1 MKHKKAFFIPIALL
15 LIALLAF
22 AGCGGNTQTNTKQTT
37 AGTSPVTYEGNETYA
52 DEAVSAADATYTSFT
67 AYTGGALDGASI
79 FTTRDLRQDYD
90 AAGATA
96 LTVEDGKTIEIN
108 EAGVY
113 VLTGSAENCT
123 VKIAAAEDAKVELVL
138 DNVTI
143 TNESFPAVYLV
154 SADKLFITTAE
165 GSENTLAV
173 TGSFTSDGTTNTDA
187 VIFAKD
193 DVVFSGLGTLTVKSA
208 EGNGIS
214 GKDDLK
220 FTGGSYAIT
229 AEDDGIEANDS
240 IAICGGSFTITA
252 EDGLHAENDDDDS
265 QGWIYIAN
273 ADIKIDAAS
282 DAIHATTVV
291 QIDSGEITVS
301 GYEGIEGTVIQINGG
316 TVNVTGQDDGINA
329 GAKSK
334 AYGVLIEINGGEISV
349 SVGNGDTDAIDSN
362 GDITVNGGTVSV
374 TTPGSA
380 FDYDGKATYNGGTI
394 IINGVEVNAI
404 PQSMMPGMMGGRR

>member
-22 AGCGGNTQTNTKQTT
+22 AGCGGNTPANTEQTT

-67 AYTGGALDGASI
+67 AYTGGALDGAGI

-173 TGSFTSDGTTNTDA
+173 TDSFTSDGNTNTDA

-291 QIDSGEITVS
+291 QIDSGDITVS

-316 TVNVTGQDDGINA
+316 AMNVTGQDDGINA

-374 TTPGSA
+374 TTPGSS

>member
-22 AGCGGNTQTNTKQTT
+22 AGCGGNTQTNTEQTT

-67 AYTGGALDGASI
+67 AYTGGALDGAGI

-96 LTVEDGKTIEIN
+96 LTVEDGKTIEIT

-173 TGSFTSDGTTNTDA
+173 TGSFTSDGNTNTDA

-291 QIDSGEITVS
+291 QIDSGDITVN

-316 TVNVTGQDDGINA
+316 AVNVTGQDDGINA

-374 TTPGSA
+374 TTPGSS